1 MHYQE
6 PFPASSCDLY
16 FNNRFCNLL
25 FSNSTLRRLRF
36 SCPLLSLQDFRSDFS
51 RGHHVS
57 SQRIRFQRRNRP
69 CRYDIDRF
77 TPSFLSIFES
87 LVPSEEEI
95 AKQKQLLT
103 SLSRIINK
111 EWPNSKL
118 YLYGSCANSFGFS
131 NSDIDLC
138 LSIDDKEMSKVDIIL
153 KLADI
158 LQAGNLQNIQVSSS
172 ILNMPADRLS

>member
-1 MHYQE
+1 
-6 PFPASSCDLY
+6 
-16 FNNRFCNLL
+16 
-25 FSNSTLRRLRF
+25 
-36 SCPLLSLQDFRSDFS
+36 
-51 RGHHVS
+51 
-57 SQRIRFQRRNRP
+57 
-69 CRYDIDRF
+69 
-77 TPSFLSIFES
+77 

-118 YLYGSCANSFGFS
+118 YHYGSCANSFGFS
-131 NSDIDLC
+131 NSAIDLC

>member
-1 MHYQE
+1 M
-6 PFPASSCDLY
+6 
-16 FNNRFCNLL
+16 
-25 FSNSTLRRLRF
+25 
-36 SCPLLSLQDFRSDFS
+36 
-51 RGHHVS
+51 S

-77 TPSFLSIFES
+77 TPGFLSIFES
-87 LVPSEEEI
+87 LVPSDEEI

-103 SLSRIINK
+103 TLSRIISK
-111 EWPNSKL
+111 EWPKSKL

-158 LQAGNLQNIQVSSS
+158 LQGGNLQNIQVSSGV
-172 ILNMPADRLS
+172 LNMSTDLLS

>member
-1 MHYQE
+1 M
-6 PFPASSCDLY
+6 
-16 FNNRFCNLL
+16 
-25 FSNSTLRRLRF
+25 
-36 SCPLLSLQDFRSDFS
+36 
-51 RGHHVS
+51 
-57 SQRIRFQRRNRP
+57 
-69 CRYDIDRF
+69 
-77 TPSFLSIFES
+77 
-87 LVPSEEEI
+87 PSEEEI

-103 SLSRIINK
+103 SLSRLINT

-158 LQAGNLQNIQVSSS
+158 LQAGNLQNIQVSPG
-172 ILNMPADRLS
+172 IIPCVVTCQLMF

>member
-1 MHYQE
+1 M
-6 PFPASSCDLY
+6 
-16 FNNRFCNLL
+16 
-25 FSNSTLRRLRF
+25 
-36 SCPLLSLQDFRSDFS
+36 LQDFRSDFS

-77 TPSFLSIFES
+77 TPNFLSIFES
-87 LVPSEEEI
+87 LMPSEEEI

-103 SLSRIINK
+103 SLSRLINT

-158 LQAGNLQNIQVSSS
+158 LQAGNLQNIQVSPG
-172 ILNMPADRLS
+172 IIPCVVTCQLMF

>member
-1 MHYQE
+1 
-6 PFPASSCDLY
+6 
-16 FNNRFCNLL
+16 
-25 FSNSTLRRLRF
+25 
-36 SCPLLSLQDFRSDFS
+36 
-51 RGHHVS
+51 
-57 SQRIRFQRRNRP
+57 
-69 CRYDIDRF
+69 
-77 TPSFLSIFES
+77 LSIFES

-103 SLSRIINK
+103 SQSRIINK

-138 LSIDDKEMSKVDIIL
+138 LSIDDKGMSKVDIIL

-172 ILNMPADRLS
+172 ILNIPADRLS